1 MVQLLHQGGLNNMCS
16 HISLAHFLDNPGPQE
31 YTRQSLGDLLHTEE
45 VAGARDKPHAFHET
59 RIRLRGWLY
68 GARAMQVDLP
78 DEIDRGTS
86 EVLSSMGRAQDVA
99 MTMEWLNDNGF
110 ENIAKI
116 LDKVHQ
122 DCMEGAL
129 PGVEAL
135 LVKLK
140 EVYAKWCE
148 GILKDSQGE
157 EVERKE

>member
-1 MVQLLHQGGLNNMCS
+1 M
-16 HISLAHFLDNPGPQE
+16 
-31 YTRQSLGDLLHTEE
+31 
-45 VAGARDKPHAFHET
+45 
-59 RIRLRGWLY
+59 
-68 GARAMQVDLP
+68 DLP
-78 DEIDRGTS
+78 DAIDRGTS
-86 EVLSSMGRAQDVA
+86 DVLSSMGRAQDVA

-140 EVYAKWCE
+140 EVYGMQSGE
-148 GILKDSQGE
+148 GIVKCRAR
-157 EVERKE
+157 VKKE